1 MRALPPASDPTSSP
15 SQSAAVLNL
24 RGILL
29 PFTTPFKQNEEFDA
43 DGLRANLRFWNQ
55 TGIAGYVALG
65 STGERVHVN
74 EREYLE
80 IIECAREAVPGGLS
94 FIVGAGQ
101 ESRRGTINEV
111 KRAATAGADAVLVIT
126 PHFYRAAISQAALV
140 NHYKAVADASPV
152 PVLLYNMPDLTGIRI
167 EPETAAQL
175 SFYLTLLESRTAPQK
190 WRSYARR
197 FD

>member
-1 MRALPPASDPTSSP
+1 M
-15 SQSAAVLNL
+15 LNL

-43 DGLRANLRFWNQ
+43 DGLRANLRFWNR
-55 TGIAGYVALG
+55 TGVAGYVALG

-80 IIECAREAVPGGLS
+80 IIECAREEVPKGLS
-94 FIVGAGQ
+94 LIAGAGQ

-126 PHFYRAAISQAALV
+126 PHFYRAAISQTALV
-140 NHYKAVADASPV
+140 DHYKAVADESPV
-152 PVLLYNMPDLTGIRI
+152 PVLLYSMPDLTGIRI

-175 SFYLTLLESRTAPQK
+175 SSHPNICGI
-190 WRSYARR
+190 
-197 FD
+197 